1 MKVTQDVVLL
11 YGVVN
16 QDTASPIDIEIGV
29 LEHIVMQSP
38 YEISTVVQPIDINI
52 IDQPRGTE
60 YDE

>member
-1 MKVTQDVVLL
+1 MVLL
-11 YGVVN
+11 DGVVN
-16 QDTASPIDIEIGV
+16 QYTASPIDIEIGM